1 MSAQRWRTGA
11 QRVTGRFTAVG
22 GELAVDGDVLWF
34 RPSALER
41 RLHNTD
47 WSVPLADVT
56 GFRVAPVSPL
66 SAFAGGLRPRL
77 ALDVGRGT
85 THLFVVRG
93 PERVAKELLALAV
106 EPVGGAFPGDDPQ
119 R

>member
-1 MSAQRWRTGA
+1 
-11 QRVTGRFTAVG
+11 VG
-22 GELAVDGDVLWF
+22 GELVVEGDVLWF

-47 WSVPLADVT
+47 WSIPLSDVT

-85 THLFVVRG
+85 THLFIV
-93 PERVAKELLALAV
+93 PAPAKVAKELLALAV
-106 EPVGGAFPGDDPQ
+106 EPADGAFPGDGPL